1 MYRPTPSLAEI
12 EESTIQFCGLDWTY
26 LQSKFDV
33 HPYTANEQL
42 SHRCVEGLYLLALL
56 KDGFGF
62 KSDSRDISIALDVRY
77 TAAVYEYSRL
87 HLFYIYRLLLCCSVL
102 LCDPFMD
109 RWKVMKLIIV

>member
-1 MYRPTPSLAEI
+1 MPTTTVYLNQKIEKTYFKWRIAFVCVYRPTPSLAEI

-56 KDGFGF
+56 
-62 KSDSRDISIALDVRY
+62 L
-77 TAAVYEYSRL
+77 
-87 HLFYIYRLLLCCSVL
+87 
-102 LCDPFMD
+102 
-109 RWKVMKLIIV
+109 